1 MASRCLKQLLV
12 PEQCSKILM
21 QNELYVK
28 ANPACLFTGV
38 LIQSDK
44 RTQNESQSDFQIGS

>member
-21 QNELYVK
+21 QNELYAHDFPEPLTVK
-28 ANPACLFTGV
+28 ANPAYLFTRV

-44 RTQNESQSDFQIGS
+44 RT